1 MNTIVELFLLIY
13 LLATIVVTIIGV
25 VLILTLIF
33 IPVCATK
40 NVSRMK
46 FHNNKS
52 A

>member
-1 MNTIVELFLLIY
+1 MNSIIELFLLIY
-13 LLATIVVTIIGV
+13 LLATVVVTIIGL

-40 NVSRMK
+40 NVSQMK
-46 FHNNKS
+46 IRNNHG